1 MNKSGCTEN
10 LPDVGELV
18 ELFVAVL
25 ARVLLRAEMRAL
37 VLMHVPHLFE
47 LLLAV
52 GTLVGILARVQLALV
67 GPPREGGGGGGLRAG
82 DDRKYRKIIKLSTN
96 VADL

>member
-37 VLMHVPHLFE
+37 VLVHVTHLFE

-52 GTLVGILARVQLALV
+52 GALVGILARVQLALV
-67 GPPREGGGGGGLRAG
+67 GPPGG
-82 DDRKYRKIIKLSTN
+82 D
-96 VADL
+96 